1 MKKRNLLLMVMVAMA
16 LVFVAG
22 CSSAPKEDEIK
33 DDLISCGDDQLLRD
47 GETLDSIEITD
58 RTTDK
63 KNKTDSILCVVTTH
77 KDDISYE
84 KGAQVTYYKYDKDWE
99 IGNISVS
106 DANSWLMKPLK
117 GVDDETITDE
127 LVNQRIRVDGQ
138 DWDIEASDISKI
150 TVDERNSDLENNK
163 DEVSVTITLDS
174 GVEKA
179 TGTLTADFEFDKSW
193 ELVSCKANDDFEVV
207 VNETKALNMTEDD
220 LTGLLANET
229 FTLRDSHTTDQE
241 VTVTRDQISDFKI
254 NSQNVINKGKNQ
266 KYECSCIFTKVNT
279 VCDVQFTVEN
289 TYENE
294 TGWNPVV
301 SSKKIQVKSVDWAGK
316 WIGRYLAVPYAGD
329 AVLEL
334 NVNGNQVT
342 GTYTYTPD
350 VLNQFSEAGSYNVSG
365 TIEENSLTLRLAAGD
380 WINKPSKIKEWS
392 STKQDVIVSI
402 NLNENQ
408 MEGSGHDCNSIA
420 LNR

>member
-84 KGAQVTYYKYDKDWE
+84 KGVQVTYYKYDKDWE

-127 LVNQRIRVDGQ
+127 LENQRIRVDGQ
-138 DWDIEASDISKI
+138 DLDIEASDISKI

-266 KYECSCIFTKVNT
+266 KYECSCTYKKENT
-279 VCDVQFTVEN
+279 VSDVKITDEN

-294 TGWNPVV
+294 TGWNSVV

-365 TIEENSLTLRLAAGD
+365 SIEENSLTLRLAAGD

-420 LNR
+420 LN

>member
-84 KGAQVTYYKYDKDWE
+84 KGVQVTYYKYDKDWE

-207 VNETKALNMTEDD
+207 VNETKS
-220 LTGLLANET
+220 G
-229 FTLRDSHTTDQE
+229 
-241 VTVTRDQISDFKI
+241 
-254 NSQNVINKGKNQ
+254 
-266 KYECSCIFTKVNT
+266 Y
-279 VCDVQFTVEN
+279 
-289 TYENE
+289 
-294 TGWNPVV
+294 
-301 SSKKIQVKSVDWAGK
+301 
-316 WIGRYLAVPYAGD
+316 RYL
-329 AVLEL
+329 
-334 NVNGNQVT
+334 
-342 GTYTYTPD
+342 
-350 VLNQFSEAGSYNVSG
+350 SG
-365 TIEENSLTLRLAAGD
+365 CIRF
-380 WINKPSKIKEWS
+380 
-392 STKQDVIVSI
+392 
-402 NLNENQ
+402 
-408 MEGSGHDCNSIA
+408 C
-420 LNR
+420 RR

>member
-84 KGAQVTYYKYDKDWE
+84 KGVQVTYYKYDKDWE

-266 KYECSCIFTKVNT
+266 KYECSCTFTKVNT
-279 VCDVQFTVEN
+279 VCDVQFTVEH
-289 TYENE
+289 TSANE
-294 TGWNPVV
+294 TGWNSVV

>member
-1 MKKRNLLLMVMVAMA
+1 M
-16 LVFVAG
+16 
-22 CSSAPKEDEIK
+22 I
-33 DDLISCGDDQLLRD
+33 
-47 GETLDSIEITD
+47 
-58 RTTDK
+58 
-63 KNKTDSILCVVTTH
+63 
-77 KDDISYE
+77 
-84 KGAQVTYYKYDKDWE
+84 
-99 IGNISVS
+99 
-106 DANSWLMKPLK
+106 
-117 GVDDETITDE
+117 
-127 LVNQRIRVDGQ
+127 
-138 DWDIEASDISKI
+138 
-150 TVDERNSDLENNK
+150 
-163 DEVSVTITLDS
+163 
-174 GVEKA
+174 
-179 TGTLTADFEFDKSW
+179 
-193 ELVSCKANDDFEVV
+193 
-207 VNETKALNMTEDD
+207 
-220 LTGLLANET
+220 GLLANET
-229 FTLRDSHTTDQE
+229 FTLRDSRTTDQE

-266 KYECSCIFTKVNT
+266 KYECSCTFTKVNT

-289 TYENE
+289 TYENG
-294 TGWNPVV
+294 TGWNSVV

-316 WIGRYLAVPYAGD
+316 WTGRYLAVPYAGD

-365 TIEENSLTLRLAAGD
+365 TIEENSLTLRLTAGD

-408 MEGSGHDCNSIA
+408 MEGSGHDCNSIT